1 MNSGSENH
9 CLTESIKSFVQKKR
23 SLENQYSLSIER
35 TRAGYSSLKKKS
47 TLLIITY
54 YFTKYPIK
62 KFLNG
67 KISVFFLN
75 LQIESNFSIYMV

>member
-54 YFTKYPIK
+54 YVTKYPIK